1 MSIAPGN
8 QAGFSETQHNGHT
21 SCYYKCIS
29 YCQRFWQKKAMVRHA
44 AKCRGTR
51 VNQNRASQT
60 CEAWRCRYNDQ
71 CPGADAAC
79 AICGAFKPP
88 EFMPTRPATASNP
101 AFVSSSASSAS
112 PSPDLISQPL
122 ANHDS
127 RACSRP
133 LYGLSESRS
142 QWMKLVEQ
150 REALQKL
157 ENIILLPL
165 YEDVVGRYLTD
176 V

>member
-1 MSIAPGN
+1 MSTAPDN
-8 QAGFSETQHNGHT
+8 LAGSSETQPNGHT

-29 YCQRFWQKKAMVRHA
+29 CGQRFWQKKSMVRRA

-51 VNQNRASQT
+51 VSQNGVPQT
-60 CEAWRCRYNDQ
+60 CKAWRCRYNDQ

-88 EFMPTRPATASNP
+88 EFLPTRPATASSP
-101 AFVSSSASSAS
+101 AFVSSSASSTN
-112 PSPDLISQPL
+112 PSPDPISQLP
-122 ANHDS
+122 ANHHS
-127 RACSRP
+127 RDCFRP
-133 LYGLSESRS
+133 LYGHSESGS
-142 QWMKLVEQ
+142 QWMKHVEQ

-157 ENIILLPL
+157 GNITLLPL
-165 YEDVVGRYLTD
+165 YGDVVERYLTE